1 MARQMVTRFG
11 MSELGPIALESG
23 NQEVFV
29 GRDLMTRSEVSDSIS
44 KQIDES
50 VRVMVKACYKE
61 TYEIVRNN
69 REAMDKLVEL
79 LIEKETLNG
88 EEFVK
93 ILSQYTKIPEKDR
106 TPQLLN

>member
-1 MARQMVTRFG
+1 MKQLV
-11 MSELGPIALESG
+11 G

-50 VRVMVKACYKE
+50 VRVMVKECYKE
-61 TYEIVRNN
+61 TYDIVSKN
-69 REAMDKLVEL
+69 REAMDKIVDL
-79 LIEKETLNG
+79 LIEKETLDG
-88 EEFVK
+88 DEFVS
-93 ILSQYTKIPEKDR
+93 ILSKFTKIPEKER

>member
-1 MARQMVTRFG
+1 MVTRFG
-11 MSELGPIALESG
+11 MSELGPIALEGG

-50 VRVMVKACYKE
+50 VRVMVKECYKQ
-61 TYEIVRNN
+61 TYSIISKN
-69 REAMDKLVEL
+69 REAMDKLVDL
-79 LIEKETLNG
+79 LIEKETLEG

-93 ILSQYTKIPEKDR
+93 ILSEFTSIPKKER

>member
-1 MARQMVTRFG
+1 
-11 MSELGPIALESG
+11 MSELGPIALEGG

-50 VRVMVKACYKE
+50 VRVMVKDCYKQ
-61 TYEIVRNN
+61 TYSIISQN
-69 REAMDKLVEL
+69 REAMDKLVDL
-79 LIEKETLNG
+79 LIEKETLDG

-93 ILSQYTKIPEKDR
+93 ILSEFTKIPEKQR
-106 TPQLLN
+106 TPQILN

>member
-11 MSELGPIALESG
+11 MSELGPIALEGG

-50 VRVMVKACYKE
+50 VRVMVKDCYKQ
-61 TYEIVRNN
+61 TYSIISKN
-69 REAMDKLVEL
+69 REAMDKIVDL
-79 LIEKETLNG
+79 LIEKETLDG

-93 ILSQYTKIPEKDR
+93 NLSEFTQIPEKER
-106 TPQLLN
+106 TPQILN

>member
-11 MSELGPIALESG
+11 MSELGPIALEGG

-50 VRVMVKACYKE
+50 VRIMVKGCYKE
-61 TYEIVRNN
+61 TYSIISKN
-69 REAMDKLVEL
+69 REAMDKLVDI
-79 LIEKETLNG
+79 LIEKETLDG

-93 ILSQYTKIPEKDR
+93 ILSGFTSIPEKER
-106 TPQLLN
+106 TPQILN